1 MNLLGLLKNSITP
14 ELVSKAANLIGEDS
28 NSTSSALT
36 SVLPVLMG
44 GLATKAS
51 TQSGASSLLGLINS
65 GGHDGGI
72 LDNLGGLL
80 GGGNASSGLMSAGSG
95 IVSSIF
101 GDKVGG
107 IVSLLSGFLG
117 MKGSSVTSLMSLA
130 APMVMGIVGKQVKTN
145 GLDAGGLMSL
155 FSGQKDAIA
164 SAMPA
169 GLSDKMGGLL
179 GFASSA
185 SGAASKVTNAI
196 EETSEGGLPKWLLPV
211 IIGLGAIGGL
221 LYFMK
226 GCNSKTPDTGA
237 VTEMIDSTSTAVGES
252 VDSLATATVEGAKKM
267 FNVSLPDGV
276 TFDVPEG
283 SLEDQIVKFIQD
295 DKAAIDKSKWFNFD
309 RLLFETGKSTLT
321 AESNEQID
329 KTVSI
334 LKAFPKVK
342 IKIGGYTDN
351 VGNSASNQKLSADRA
366 ATVMNA
372 IVAGG
377 IDKARLTSEG
387 YGDQH
392 PVGDNTTEE
401 GRAQNRRIAISVRE
415 K

>member
-1 MNLLGLLKNSITP
+1 MNLLGLLKNSLTP
-14 ELVSKAANLIGEDS
+14 ELVSKAANLIGEDTGA
-28 NSTSSALT
+28 TSSALT
-36 SVLPVLMG
+36 SILPTLLG
-44 GLATKAS
+44 GLASKAS
-51 TQSGASSLLGLINS
+51 SQSGASGLLGLIND

-72 LDNLGGLL
+72 MDNLGSLL
-80 GGGNASSGLMSAGSG
+80 GGGNASSGLMSAGTG
-95 IVSSIF
+95 IVNSIF

-117 MKGSSVTSLMSLA
+117 MKGSSVTSLMSIA
-130 APMVMGIVGKQVKTN
+130 APMIMGVVGKQVKTN
-145 GLDAGGLMSL
+145 GLDASGLMSL
-155 FSGQKDAIA
+155 FSSQKDSIS
-164 SAMPA
+164 SALPS

-196 EETSEGGLPKWLLPV
+196 EETAESGLPKWLLPL
-211 IIGLGAIGGL
+211 IIGLAAIGGL

-226 GCNSKTPDTGA
+226 GCNNTAGVVSDK
-237 VTEMIDSTSTAVGES
+237 VDSTTAVIGES
-252 VDSLATATVEGAKKM
+252 VDSLATATVDGAKKM

-295 DKAAIDKSKWFNFD
+295 DKAAIDKAKWFNFD

-321 AESNEQID
+321 AESNEQIE

-351 VGNSASNQKLSADRA
+351 VGNPAANQKLSADRA
-366 ATVMNA
+366 STVLNA

-377 IDKARLTSEG
+377 IDKGRLTSEG
-387 YGDQH
+387 YGEQH
-392 PVGDNTTEE
+392 PVGDNATEE
-401 GRAQNRRIAISVRE
+401 GKTQNRRIAISVRE